1 MILLASAP
9 YWLAA
14 LLLLLLLLAAA
25 EDGWR
30 MEISNWT
37 SAAIAI
43 GAFVAVALDGP
54 VTGIWQNVLLFAG
67 VLAVGT
73 FLFDRG
79 WMGGGDI
86 KLLAACALWFDLP
99 TGWKL
104 LVAIAIAGGIE
115 TLVIMGLRRMPW
127 SDGARQGTLLLRRGG
142 GIPYGI
148 AIALGVA
155 IMAYWLRR

>member
-1 MILLASAP
+1 MTLLASAP
-9 YWLAA
+9 FWLAA
-14 LLLLLLLLAAA
+14 FLLLFLLLAAV

-67 VLAVGT
+67 MLAVGT
-73 FLFDRG
+73 IAFDRG

-86 KLLAACALWFDLP
+86 KLLAACILWFDLSS
-99 TGWKL
+99 GWKL

-115 TLVIMGLRRMPW
+115 TLIIMGLRRLRWP
-127 SDGARQGTLLLRRGG
+127 DRTRQQVLLLRRGE

-155 IMAYWLRR
+155 LMAYWLRR

>member
-1 MILLASAP
+1 MTLLGLAP
-9 YWLAA
+9 DWLAA

-54 VTGIWQNVLLFAG
+54 VTGIWQNILLFAG
-67 VLAVGT
+67 VLAIGT
-73 FLFDRG
+73 ILFDRG

-86 KLLAACALWFDLP
+86 KLLAACSLWFDLSS
-99 TGWKL
+99 GWKL

-115 TLVIMGLRRMPW
+115 TLAVMGLRRLPW
-127 SDGARQGTLLLRRGG
+127 PDAMRQRVLLLRRGE

-155 IMAYWLRR
+155 LMAYWLRP